1 MDSRWAHLLAI
12 ALAAVS
18 CVVSSGRATQP
29 AAVVVVAL
37 EGTSVTLNC
46 SATPPPDRS
55 QGNPQFTWKFSAA
68 NSQDA
73 AKWIIRHQA
82 GDSCVAPTRLASR
95 IAWSG
100 GKPSLAAA
108 HLVLD
113 PVSAR
118 DAGTFSCTVAGTT
131 VSSSLLVTAPA
142 PTAAAPPAAAA
153 PSPAAPPAADLQC
166 CTVALAVVS
175 CFLCLFSGILTALLL
190 RGTRCCCGCLCQ

>member
-1 MDSRWAHLLAI
+1 MDSRWARSLAI
-12 ALAAVS
+12 VLAAAVS

-29 AAVVVVAL
+29 VVVVAV

-46 SATPPPDRS
+46 SATLPLEGS
-55 QGNPQFTWKFSAA
+55 QKNPQFVWKFSAA

-100 GKPSLAAA
+100 GKPSLDAA

-118 DAGTFSCTVAGTT
+118 DAGTFSCNVAGTT
-131 VSSSLLVTAPA
+131 VGSTLLVTAPA
-142 PTAAAPPAAAA
+142 PTAAAPTPAAA
-153 PSPAAPPAADLQC
+153 PSPAAAPPAADLQC

-190 RGTRCCCGCLCQ
+190 RRTRCCCGCLCQ

>member
-1 MDSRWAHLLAI
+1 MMMMRRGEHNAQSPN
-12 ALAAVS
+12 
-18 CVVSSGRATQP
+18 Q
-29 AAVVVVAL
+29 
-37 EGTSVTLNC
+37 
-46 SATPPPDRS
+46 
-55 QGNPQFTWKFSAA
+55 
-68 NSQDA
+68 
-73 AKWIIRHQA
+73 IIRHQA